1 MKTYICIFVC
11 FSTKAVHLEPVS
23 YLTIEAFLAAFT
35 RFAARRGCPSHVFS
49 DNGTNFVGANREIQS
64 LLQSDQTKDQ
74 FHHYASQHRIRWTF
88 SPSRTPHSG
97 GLWEAGVKS
106 MKVLLKKVVG
116 KHKLTFAE
124 LSTMLAE
131 AEATLNS
138 RSLIPIDSTSP
149 DGVSAL
155 TPGHFLIGRPLR
167 APPAR
172 VDLVSKECNLKKW
185 NLLHLLNSQ
194 FWSRWTK
201 QYLQSLQQ
209 RQKWQYRSENLKP
222 GDVVLVKEID
232 PTRRYWLLARIL
244 KVHLGQD
251 GCV

>member
-1 MKTYICIFVC
+1 M
-11 FSTKAVHLEPVS
+11 
-23 YLTIEAFLAAFT
+23 
-35 RFAARRGCPSHVFS
+35 
-49 DNGTNFVGANREIQS
+49 
-64 LLQSDQTKDQ
+64 
-74 FHHYASQHRIRWTF
+74 
-88 SPSRTPHSG
+88 
-97 GLWEAGVKS
+97 KS

-116 KHKLTFAE
+116 KHKLTFEE
-124 LSTMLAE
+124 LSTVLAE

-222 GDVVLVKEID
+222 GDVVLLKEID

-251 GCV
+251 GCVRVVNLFCDGKEYRRPVQKLVPLVQGPTECPSSGGSVSRLLVSSSAQAPASSPSF